1 MDLWNHITLYDIDTV
16 FTVHS
21 LKGRHFTMENRR
33 SYALTF
39 AIGDAEIVYTQSGR
53 QFVSD
58 AAHAVLIPMGADY
71 TLFCRRSGDFP
82 LINFTSDIP
91 VTTFTVTPIR
101 SVQSYLSD
109 YERLRALWIEKKHR
123 AQAFRILYEI
133 FDNLSHEGEDRGMLP
148 VRNAAEYL
156 SLYFS
161 DPTLSVLRLAEESG
175 LSEVYFRRLFK
186 STYGVPPKQY
196 LHTLRI
202 RHAQQMLREGKE
214 SVTQVAEAC
223 GFSGVYH
230 FCRAFKDETGETPT
244 EYRQKQVL

>member
-1 MDLWNHITLYDIDTV
+1 MDLWNHITLHDISTV

-21 LKGRHFTMENRR
+21 LKGRRFTMQNRPA
-33 SYALTF
+33 YALSF
-39 AIGDAEIVYTQSGR
+39 AVGDAEIVYTHNGT

-82 LINFTSDIP
+82 LINFTADVP
-91 VTTFTVTPIR
+91 LGDFAVTPIR

-109 YERLRALWIEKKHR
+109 YERLRALWIERKHR
-123 AQAFRILYEI
+123 AQAFHMLYEI
-133 FDNLSHEGEDRGMLP
+133 FGKLSHEGDDRSMLP
-148 VRNAAEYL
+148 VRNAAESL
-156 SLYFS
+156 SLHFS

-186 STYGVPPKQY
+186 SVYGVPPKQY

-202 RHAQQMLREGKE
+202 RHAQLMLREGKE
-214 SVTQVAEAC
+214 SITRIAEAC
-223 GFSGVYH
+223 GFSSVYH
-230 FCRAFKDETGETPT
+230 FCRAFREETGDSPT
-244 EYRQKQVL
+244 EYRRSQSF

>member
-1 MDLWNHITLYDIDTV
+1 MDLWNHITLHDISTV

-21 LKGRHFTMENRR
+21 LKGRQFSMQDRPA
-33 SYALTF
+33 YALSF
-39 AIGDAEIVYTQSGR
+39 AVGDAEIVYTHNGK

-71 TLFCRRSGDFP
+71 TLLCRRSGDFP
-82 LINFTSDIP
+82 LINFAADIP
-91 VTTFTVTPIR
+91 VTEFTVTPIR

-123 AQAFRILYEI
+123 AQAFRMLYEI
-133 FDNLSHEGEDRGMLP
+133 FDKLSHEGDDRGMLP
-148 VRNAAEYL
+148 VRSAAEYL
-156 SLYFS
+156 SAHFA
-161 DPTLSVLRLAEESG
+161 DPALSVLRLAEESG

-186 STYGVPPKQY
+186 SVYGVPPKQY

-202 RHAQQMLREGKE
+202 RHAQLMLREGKE
-214 SVTQVAEAC
+214 SVTSIAEAC

-230 FCRAFKDETGETPT
+230 FCRAFKEETGDTPT
-244 EYRQKQVL
+244 EYRRNQSF